1 MMNSTASQ
9 RTVRLLMAL
18 WDGALSQ
25 GTLFKKVKKS
35 GKSIED
41 YQSIVEQLIQNGEV
55 KRSGEKLCELKIL
68 QVSKDLFNA
77 VIYNLLDN
85 ATMQCNPIF

>member
-1 MMNSTASQ
+1 MVDSVASQ

-25 GTLFKKVKKS
+25 GSLMGKVKKS
-35 GKSIED
+35 SEKAAD
-41 YQSIVEQLIQNGEV
+41 YRSIVEQLIQDGAV
-55 KRSGEKLCELKIL
+55 IQSGKKLCKLKIL